1 MLPVLYLHP
10 IGRPTG
16 AIWPVLA
23 LRDQPLKPKL
33 AVDSNMGADAG
44 YRGAR
49 EMAAIKA
56 SAISGQACRKYA
68 TMALV
73 FLTLSH
79 LFGSDALN

>member
-49 EMAAIKA
+49 RWR
-56 SAISGQACRKYA
+56 RKYA

-79 LFGSDALN
+79 LFGSDALD